1 MEGYNSLFHGLYSL
15 QEELAIRASY
25 WNSKT
30 QNKKRSNLVRP
41 REKFNLCSILYRWFI
56 YIFWKFT
63 CIPRNHLLNM
73 IQMGL
78 RFGYVLRIYELRNLL
93 RCEMTFSTTF
103 STSPCAGFELTT
115 WVYMYNNTTSH
126 YMLSSWNGNSIAQNL
141 FRFRYLLEVN
151 WHLKM
156 FLKLIYTYGLLE
168 TDILIK
174 VFATQSTAW
183 NRKSSILFFSWKI
196 VITTTWTIST

>member
-1 MEGYNSLFHGLYSL
+1 MESYNSLFHGLYSL

-73 IQMGL
+73 TQMGL

-126 YMLSSWNGNSIAQNL
+126 YMLSSWNRNSIAQNL
-141 FRFRYLLEVN
+141 FKVRYLLEVN

-168 TDILIK
+168 TDIWLRFLQPSPQLEIER
-174 VFATQSTAW
+174 AQYC
-183 NRKSSILFFSWKI
+183 FFLGKL
-196 VITTTWTIST
+196 

>member
-1 MEGYNSLFHGLYSL
+1 MDGYNSLFHGLYSL
-15 QEELAIRASY
+15 QEELAIQASY

-56 YIFWKFT
+56 YIFWKCT

-115 WVYMYNNTTSH
+115 WVYMHNNTTSH
-126 YMLSSWNGNSIAQNL
+126 YMLSSWNCNSIAQNL
-141 FRFRYLLEVN
+141 FKFRYLLEVN

-156 FLKLIYTYGLLE
+156 FLKLIYTYGVLE
-168 TDILIK
+168 TDIWLRFLQPSPQLEIER
-174 VFATQSTAW
+174 AQYC
-183 NRKSSILFFSWKI
+183 FFLGKL
-196 VITTTWTIST
+196 